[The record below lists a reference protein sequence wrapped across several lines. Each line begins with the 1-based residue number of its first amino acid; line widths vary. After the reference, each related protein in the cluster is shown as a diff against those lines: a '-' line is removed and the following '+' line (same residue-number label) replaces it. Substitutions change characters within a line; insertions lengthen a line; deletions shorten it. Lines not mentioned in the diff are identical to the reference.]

1 MEIQVTSNTTLPSG
15 SQSGQ
20 QQGTASTAGKAAA
33 GSTIQ
38 SNPSTVVTVT
48 QETAEQRNE
57 RRDDKL
63 GKLQDESVTA
73 QQAIE
78 SLRLTNRRTQLDFN
92 TELNTIFLQV
102 VDTRTDEVVETI
114 PPEELVRQL
123 KESIE
128 PSGRFQPEDSGGA
141 VIDQSV

>member
-1 MEIQVTSNTTLPSG
+1 MEIQITPNTALPGG

-20 QQGTASTAGKAAA
+20 QQSNATTADKAAA
-33 GSTIQ
+33 GPTIQ
-38 SNPSTVVTVT
+38 TNPSTVVTVT

-57 RRDDKL
+57 RRDDNL
-63 GKLQDESVTA
+63 GKQPDESVTA

-78 SLRLTNRRTQLDFN
+78 SLRLTSRRTQLDFN
-92 TELNTIFLQV
+92 KELNTVFLQV
-102 VDTRTDEVVETI
+102 VDTRTDEIVETI

-128 PSGRFQPEDSGGA
+128 PSSRFHPDDSGGA
-141 VIDQSV
+141 VVDQSV

>member
-20 QQGTASTAGKAAA
+20 QQGTASTADKAAA

-123 KESIE
+123 KKSIE

>member
-1 MEIQVTSNTTLPSG
+1 MEIQITSSSTLSNG

-20 QQGTASTAGKAAA
+20 QQGNASTADKAVA
-33 GSTIQ
+33 GTTIQ
-38 SNPSTVVTVT
+38 TNPSTVVTVT

-63 GKLQDESVTA
+63 GKQPDESVTA

-78 SLRLTNRRTQLDFN
+78 SLRLSNRRTQLDFN
-92 TELNTIFLQV
+92 TELNTVFLQV
-102 VDTRTDEVVETI
+102 VDTRTDEVVDTI

-128 PSGRFQPEDSGGA
+128 PSGRFQPDDAGGA
-141 VIDQSV
+141 VFDQSV

>member
-1 MEIQVTSNTTLPSG
+1 MEIQITSNTALPSG

-20 QQGTASTAGKAAA
+20 QQGNATTADKAAA
-33 GSTIQ
+33 SPTIQ
-38 SNPSTVVTVT
+38 NNPSTVVTVT

-63 GKLQDESVTA
+63 GKQPDESVTA

-92 TELNTIFLQV
+92 TELNTVFLQV

-128 PSGRFQPEDSGGA
+128 PSTRFQPEDSGGA